1 MVDRFAAACCSV
13 TAGADDGGDDG
24 VADPDAV
31 LDADRL
37 VEALALPS
45 PLGVAGPADAVVVL
59 AALLWAGL
67 AAGWLNGC
75 ATTRTVT
82 TAITSAGTRI
92 STASEERDRFPSCRR
107 GG

>member
-1 MVDRFAAACCSV
+1 VARLVAACCSV
-13 TAGADDGGDDG
+13 TAGADDAGEDGGDDG
-24 VADPDAV
+24 VGDPDAV

-37 VEALALPS
+37 VGALALSP
-45 PLGVAGPADAVVVL
+45 PLGAAVVVL

-67 AAGWLNGC
+67 AAGWLNGRAITST
-75 ATTRTVT
+75 ATA
-82 TAITSAGTRI
+82 AITSAGTRI